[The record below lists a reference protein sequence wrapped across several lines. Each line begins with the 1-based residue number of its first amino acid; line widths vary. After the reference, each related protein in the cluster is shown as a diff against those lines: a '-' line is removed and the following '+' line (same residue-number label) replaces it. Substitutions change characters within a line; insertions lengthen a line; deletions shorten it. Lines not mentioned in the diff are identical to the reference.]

1 MPRTTTKT
9 EIDQLSDVMDRV
21 KTWPR
26 TMRIALA
33 KYVLDTVDAPQ
44 AVPVPRGR
52 PVEELIGL
60 GAGSSPALDDEQVE
74 SWIDNLRLQKYG
86 R

>member
-1 MPRTTTKT
+1 MPRMTTDIET
-9 EIDQLSDVMDRV
+9 DQLSDVMDRV

-26 TMRIALA
+26 TMRIALV
-33 KYVLDTVDAPQ
+33 KYVLDTLDVPQ

-60 GAGSSPALDDEQVE
+60 GAGSSPAPDDAQVK
-74 SWIDNLRLQKYG
+74 SWIDEHRMEKYG
-86 R
+86 